1 MTKISSAVVPE
12 ATIPTPEDALFAT
25 LTERTMN
32 VAPTVKD
39 LTKLRDMIGVQ
50 ELPHKDDIVPF
61 NPIRQLIEG
70 LRHFP

>member
-1 MTKISSAVVPE
+1 
-12 ATIPTPEDALFAT
+12 
-25 LTERTMN
+25 MN

-39 LTKLRDMIGVQ
+39 LTNLRDMIGVQ